1 MTEQPNGSE
10 RLLRRVMLSIAVLAA
25 LFHLYA
31 AGFSPF
37 TALVQRPVHLGL
49 MGVLGFLGL
58 GATRVQKRGGSGVIP
73 RLVTALCL
81 GSVLVTCTYMLL

>member
-1 MTEQPNGSE
+1 MTEQPDGSE
-10 RLLRRVMLSIAVLAA
+10 RLLRRVLLSIAVLAA

-58 GATRVQKRGGSGVIP
+58 GATRHRRDVERGSGV
-73 RLVTALCL
+73 RVRR
-81 GSVLVTCTYMLL
+81 GRDNKGEQ